1 MKKVILILTLLLMFG
16 GVNAQISEI
25 FNDINNGKELVF
37 PSDKKGCLTISKLNF
52 KQSYSENCVK
62 PFDFTI
68 HTINLKDNRIQ
79 LNMTMHYFGDT
90 KLSGF
95 LEYKDNLLVLTY
107 SDSPSGRKQID
118 KYKLK

>member
-1 MKKVILILTLLLMFG
+1 MKKNILILVMLFILG

-37 PSDKKGCLTISKLNF
+37 ASDKKGCLTISKLNF
-52 KQSYSENCVK
+52 KQSYSENCAK
-62 PFDFTI
+62 PIDFTI
-68 HTINLKDNRIQ
+68 HNIYLKDNRIE
-79 LNMTMHYFGDT
+79 LSMTMHYFGET

-95 LEYKDNLLVLTY
+95 LEFKDNLLVLTY
-107 SDSPSGRKQID
+107 SDSPTGQKQVD

>member
-1 MKKVILILTLLLMFG
+1 MKKNILILAMLFILG

-25 FNDINNGKELVF
+25 FKDINNGKELVF
-37 PSDKKGCLTISKLNF
+37 PSEKKGCLTISKLNF
-52 KQSYSENCVK
+52 KQSYSENCIN
-62 PFDFTI
+62 PIDFTI

-79 LNMTMHYFGDT
+79 LSMTMHYFGDI

-107 SDSPSGRKQID
+107 SDSPSGHKQID